1 MSSNAKTLNRV
12 PFVFATG
19 MLLAFVAVTAAHAN
33 EEPVRAETVKFDDLN
48 VGSPSGVQALYDRIH
63 RAAKRVCSQSDPL
76 QQIAAKAC
84 TQKAEARAIATVSL
98 PQLTAF
104 YQMKSGD
111 HSQPLI
117 ANR

>member
-1 MSSNAKTLNRV
+1 MSSNAKTLSRV

-19 MLLAFVAVTAAHAN
+19 MLLAFAAVTAAHAN
-33 EEPVRAETVKFDDLN
+33 EEPVRSETVKFDDLN

-63 RAAKRVCSQSDPL
+63 RAAKRVCSESDPL
-76 QQIAAKAC
+76 QQIAAKSC

-104 YQMKSGD
+104 YQMKTGD